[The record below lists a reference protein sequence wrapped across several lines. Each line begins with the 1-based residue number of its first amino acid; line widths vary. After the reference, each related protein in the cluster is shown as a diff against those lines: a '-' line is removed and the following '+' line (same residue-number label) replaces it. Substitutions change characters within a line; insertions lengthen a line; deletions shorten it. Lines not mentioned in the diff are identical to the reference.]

1 MRNYKKMFIGL
12 IVLVNLILAVG
23 IYTHYQLNN
32 REMLSNP
39 EMLSSNQGD
48 QSPTSEDDSL
58 STDSSSPGNYQDES
72 QEQTNKSWW
81 KSLLNRLTHSQV
93 DNPPQGKTSNPEDM
107 VKLAEKQLGR
117 PVDKDDVAQVAAILL
132 KRLDSEELSFIYQQM
147 TKEGKPSSA
156 EIKKAKQILQ
166 NKLTP
171 EELELVQEVALKYGK
186 KINF

>member
-1 MRNYKKMFIGL
+1 
-12 IVLVNLILAVG
+12 
-23 IYTHYQLNN
+23 
-32 REMLSNP
+32 
-39 EMLSSNQGD
+39 
-48 QSPTSEDDSL
+48 
-58 STDSSSPGNYQDES
+58 
-72 QEQTNKSWW
+72 
-81 KSLLNRLTHSQV
+81 V
-93 DNPPQGKTSNPEDM
+93 DNQPQGKTSNPEDM

-117 PVDKDDVAQVAAILL
+117 PVDKADVAQVAAILL